1 MPCSSVRTTTARG
14 PLWQSHGSFHS
25 PARNHSGAF
34 PKCILASFRRP
45 LPACPPTART
55 TSKPRDDAKTR
66 LDPGLTLATLCDLG
80 FGALGWRWD
89 PCACL
94 FLPRLR
100 AAWGS
105 LSFHVCTFVLWGSFC
120 GGPDLLLYPWY
131 STRIIRLFCSLFRYV
146 VVYYV
151 VHRFRSLAC
160 GTLHRSSATNIF
172 SLRDSSSIALVL
184 RAKVYNT
191 CQIQF
196 SFPFEVPKKRETN
209 HNVHIRQA

>member
-1 MPCSSVRTTTARG
+1 VKPCVPCSSVRTTTARG

-80 FGALGWRWD
+80 FGALGWRLD

-105 LSFHVCTFVLWGSFC
+105 LSFTFARSYSGEAFVGDPTFFSTLSVITDPRVRHVVCSSVGECSAHGAHQGSAASR
-120 GGPDLLLYPWY
+120 YP
-131 STRIIRLFCSLFRYV
+131 RGRQ
-146 VVYYV
+146 
-151 VHRFRSLAC
+151 
-160 GTLHRSSATNIF
+160 SSAF
-172 SLRDSSSIALVL
+172 RQESSDYSVHCSGMLWFTMLCIASE
-184 RAKVYNT
+184 A
-191 CQIQF
+191 
-196 SFPFEVPKKRETN
+196 
-209 HNVHIRQA
+209 